1 MNRRLQEP
9 AGAGHRRNGCS
20 MGRPPRR
27 QQLLQVLGD
36 LGVTKA
42 RHAPVDAAYL
52 HRLCSLIPCHCH
64 EGQPETLG

>member
-1 MNRRLQEP
+1 
-9 AGAGHRRNGCS
+9 